1 MSFNLLSQFGH
12 SASVGS
18 EMRTDVVNYPTVTV
32 DVATIARIR
41 HREAMQITAA
51 ENTKFGACL
60 AGLTP
65 QQWGARTEC
74 DRWDVRAV
82 AAHVIGAAAA
92 QVSPRE
98 FVRQVRTGKPF
109 VAEIGAQY
117 WWDGMNE
124 LQVRERADA
133 STDQLRQEWADTA
146 PNALKARS
154 KLPKPIANL
163 PLLKLPAPVG
173 RARLKY
179 LFDMGFT
186 RDVWMHR
193 IDIAVAIGALP
204 DLDGDHDGRIV
215 ADLVAEWAETH
226 GEPFVLELVDLEI
239 TYVSGVAG
247 EHVQISTID
256 FARILSGRAD
266 GDGVLRHPLP
276 L

>member
-1 MSFNLLSQFGH
+1 MSG
-12 SASVGS
+12 A
-18 EMRTDVVNYPTVTV
+18 DVINSSTVIV
-32 DVATIARIR
+32 DVTSVTRIR
-41 HREAMQITAA
+41 HQEAMQITAA
-51 ENTKFGACL
+51 ENVKFGACL
-60 AGLTP
+60 ADLAP
-65 QQWGARTEC
+65 EQWGAQTEC
-74 DRWDVRAV
+74 ERWDVKAV

-98 FVRQVRTGKPF
+98 FVRQVRAGKPF

-133 STDQLRQEWADTA
+133 STDQLQQEWAGTA
-146 PNALKARS
+146 PKALKART

-163 PLLKLPAPVG
+163 PVLKLPAPVG

-193 IDIAVAIGALP
+193 IDIAVAVGVAP
-204 DLDGDHDGRIV
+204 DLDRNHDGRIV
-215 ADLVAEWAETH
+215 SDLVAEWAETH
-226 GEPFVLELVDLEI
+226 GEPFVLELDDLET
-239 TYVSGVAG
+239 TYGSGVGG
-247 EHVQISTID
+247 EHVRISTVD